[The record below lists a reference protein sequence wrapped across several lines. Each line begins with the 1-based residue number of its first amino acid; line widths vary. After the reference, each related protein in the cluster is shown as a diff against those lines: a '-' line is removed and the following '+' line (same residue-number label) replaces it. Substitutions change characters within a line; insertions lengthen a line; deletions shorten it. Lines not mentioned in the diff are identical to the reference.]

1 MSKLLYFGNV
11 LIWPVQKLNGIW
23 RLIVDSRRELNKVS
37 IPIDD
42 DDDGHIPNI
51 LEKIRP
57 YAKIFTIL
65 DIINKIWSLPLKE
78 IY

>member
-1 MSKLLYFGNV
+1 MSKLSYFGNV

-37 IPIDD
+37 IPTD

-65 DIINKIWSLPLKE
+65 DIINRLWSLPLKE